1 MWSHA
6 AASLSGLTTGELLS
20 AQDDSH
26 PKHEDNVKGSL
37 WLLAGVSNQEQARD
51 PSWALA
57 ACADGHGTVSGPV
70 GLQCLRFVAPCT
82 DNLRGNRLPESG
94 PGSSRVRAR
103 SREYLEAAAA
113 SCANTPGLLLPAAR
127 PLAACLPSGS
137 HPAPFPPALPSSS
150 PPALLCFMASQSPSE
165 PPAGSAVSCPAPG
178 CPSCCPWSR
187 RWSPPNRQL
196 LGCPCNGSFWTM
208 GRTYPCCGELGKMG

>member
-26 PKHEDNVKGSL
+26 PRHEDNVKGSL

-57 ACADGHGTVSGPV
+57 ACAGGLGTV
-70 GLQCLRFVAPCT
+70 GLQCPRFVAPCT
-82 DNLRGNRLPESG
+82 DNLRGNQLPESG

-137 HPAPFPPALPSSS
+137 HPAPFPPALPASS
-150 PPALLCFMASQSPSE
+150 PPALLCVMAS
-165 PPAGSAVSCPAPG
+165 
-178 CPSCCPWSR
+178 R
-187 RWSPPNRQL
+187 
-196 LGCPCNGSFWTM
+196 
-208 GRTYPCCGELGKMG
+208 